1 MRGRIGRWGLRVVA
15 VLALG
20 ADGLST
26 LLHPGPSADHGFL
39 DVLAILVGGWAIAD
53 GYARYLGGR
62 HGKPESTGD
71 YRDHLEVIA
80 GAAVAHLGEQ
90 QNDGGGGC
98 ASRSA

>member
-1 MRGRIGRWGLRVVA
+1 MRGRIGRWALRALA

-39 DVLAILVGGWAIAD
+39 NAIAIIVSGWAIAD
-53 GYARYLGGR
+53 GYARYIGGR
-62 HGKPESTGD
+62 LKNPGNAGD

-80 GAAVAHLGEQ
+80 GAAVAHLGEK
-90 QNDGGGGC
+90 DDDGGGC
-98 ASRSA
+98 AKRTA